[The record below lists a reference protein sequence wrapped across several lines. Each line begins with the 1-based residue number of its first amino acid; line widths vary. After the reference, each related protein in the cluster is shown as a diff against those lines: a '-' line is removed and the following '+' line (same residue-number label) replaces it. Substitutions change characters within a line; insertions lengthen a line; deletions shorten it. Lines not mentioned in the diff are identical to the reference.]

1 METVALMVIVAIGT
15 TFGSVDP
22 EHADSNPRLPKH
34 SKTLRD
40 VIICPT
46 FYLVLT
52 IIQLAPVKLAAVAPS
67 GLRNR
72 YVLARLPVF
81 RSAKK

>member
-1 METVALMVIVAIGT
+1 L
-15 TFGSVDP
+15 S
-22 EHADSNPRLPKH
+22 
-34 SKTLRD
+34 
-40 VIICPT
+40 
-46 FYLVLT
+46 YLVLT

>member
-1 METVALMVIVAIGT
+1 MLRAAGKATCITAKRRTIRLDLVIETV
-15 TFGSVDP
+15 S
-22 EHADSNPRLPKH
+22 
-34 SKTLRD
+34 
-40 VIICPT
+40 
-46 FYLVLT
+46 YLVLT
-52 IIQLAPVKLAAVAPS
+52 TIQLAPVKLAAVAPS